1 MRTSEYD
8 QTLYYLF
15 GLRTF
20 GIHLGLDVPRSLA
33 KEIGEP
39 QKNYPAIH
47 IAGTNGKGS
56 TSALI
61 EAVLRENGLKTGLY
75 TSPHL
80 VNFNERIR
88 VSGLPIDDESIIKY
102 ADVLKDSVAESG
114 ASFFEVTTLIA
125 LKYFAD
131 MEVDIVIAEA
141 GLGARLDT
149 TMLVEPIISVLTS
162 IGLDHTKY
170 LGETVEEIAGEKA
183 FVIRKG
189 IPCIVAKN
197 SDKVLDVFDKFST
210 QIDGE
215 FTNSSQICE
224 ISNVVASE
232 QGLTF
237 DALLNGKP
245 IENMHV
251 PLMGLHQIDNIQTSL
266 AVLDSIPELDFTIDL
281 IKAGIETVEF
291 RGRMEMVSELP
302 LVIYDV
308 AHNPQATEALFFSIE
323 AHYPGRKIIAVIA
336 LLKDK
341 NSDEVIKTISTHAQQ
356 LVCTEIPGHDSVSSA
371 ELAKIGRKLGIESS
385 SIPDISLAV
394 DEAKQ
399 KLDDDSL
406 LIIFGSHYFAEN
418 VYDKFGMSHP
428 FSGSLKI
435 NSLT

>member
-61 EAVLRENGLKTGLY
+61 EAVLREKGLKTGLY

-88 VSGLPIDDESIIKY
+88 VNGVPIDDESIIKY
-102 ADVLKDSVAESG
+102 AEVLKDSVAESG

-189 IPCIVAKN
+189 VPCIVAKN
-197 SDKVLDVFDKFST
+197 SDKVLDVFTEYS
-210 QIDGE
+210 IEIEGE
-215 FTNSSQICE
+215 FTKSSQICE

-245 IENMHV
+245 IDNMHV

-266 AVLDSIPELDFTIDL
+266 AVLDSIPDMDFTSDL
-281 IKAGIETVEF
+281 IKGGFESVEF
-291 RGRMEMVSELP
+291 RGRMEVLSGLP

-308 AHNPQATEALFFSIE
+308 AHNPQATEALFISIE
-323 AHYPGRKIIAVIA
+323 AHYPERKIIAVIA

-341 NSDEVIKTISTHAQQ
+341 NSDEVIKTIGTYTQQ
-356 LVCTEIPGHDSVSSA
+356 LVCTEIPGNDSVSSA
-371 ELAKIGRKLGIESS
+371 ELAKIGKKLGIESS

-394 DEAKQ
+394 DEAKR

-428 FSGSLKI
+428 FSDSLKI

>member
-33 KEIGEP
+33 KELGEP

-56 TSALI
+56 TSMPI
-61 EAVLRENGLKTGLY
+61 ESVLREHGLKTGLY

-88 VSGLPIDDESIIKY
+88 VNGVPIDDESIIIY
-102 ADVLKDSVAESG
+102 AEALKDSVAESG
-114 ASFFEVTTLIA
+114 SSFFEVTTLIA

-149 TMLVEPIISVLTS
+149 TMLVEPIISVITA

-189 IPCIVAKN
+189 VPCIVAKN
-197 SDKVLDVFDKFST
+197 SDKVLDIFSKYSDE
-210 QIDGE
+210 IDGE
-215 FTNSSQICE
+215 YIKSSQICE
-224 ISNVVASE
+224 ISDLVASE
-232 QGLTF
+232 KGLAF
-237 DALLNGKP
+237 DAILNGRR
-245 IENMHV
+245 IDNFHL
-251 PLMGLHQIDNIQTSL
+251 PLMGLHQVENIQTAL
-266 AVLDSIPELDFTIDL
+266 AVLYSIPDMEIASDV
-281 IKAGIETVEF
+281 IKAGFEKVQF
-291 RGRMEMVSELP
+291 RGRMEILSETP

-308 AHNPQATEALFFSIE
+308 AHNPQATDSLFRSLI
-323 AHYPGRKIIAVIA
+323 AHFPSRKIIAVMA

-341 NSDEVIKTISTHAQQ
+341 DSEQVIEALCPYAQQ
-356 LVCTEIPGHDSVSSA
+356 LVCTEIPGHESSPSA
-371 ELAKIGRKLGIESS
+371 ELANIGRKLGIEST
-385 SIPDISLAV
+385 SIQDIYLAT
-394 DEAKQ
+394 DEVKQ

-418 VYDKFGMSHP
+418 VYDQFEKSHP
-428 FSGSLKI
+428 FSGSFKI
-435 NSLT
+435 KSLT

>member
-33 KEIGEP
+33 REIGEP

-56 TSALI
+56 TSMMI
-61 EAVLRENGLKTGLY
+61 ESVLREHGLKTGLY

-88 VSGLPIDDESIIKY
+88 VNGVPIDDESIIIY
-102 ADVLKDSVAESG
+102 AEALKDSVAESG

-149 TMLVEPIISVLTS
+149 TMLVEPIISVITS

-170 LGETVEEIAGEKA
+170 LGETVEKIAGEKA

-189 IPCIVAKN
+189 VPCIVAKN
-197 SDKVLDVFDKFST
+197 SDKVLEVFSKFSDEV
-210 QIDGE
+210 DGE
-215 FTNSSQICE
+215 YTKSSQICE
-224 ISNVVASE
+224 ISDVVASE
-232 QGLTF
+232 EGLTF
-237 DALLNGKP
+237 DAILNGKR
-245 IENMHV
+245 IDNFHL
-251 PLMGLHQIDNIQTSL
+251 PLMGLHQVENIQTAL
-266 AVLDSIPELDFTIDL
+266 AVLDSIPDMEIANDV
-281 IKAGIETVEF
+281 IKAGFDKVEF
-291 RGRMEMVSELP
+291 RGRMEILSETP
-302 LVIYDV
+302 LIIYDV
-308 AHNPQATEALFFSIE
+308 AHNPQATDSLFRSLA
-323 AHYPGRKIIAVIA
+323 AHFPHRKIIAVMA

-341 NSDEVIKTISTHAQQ
+341 DSEQIIEALCTYARQ
-356 LVCTEIPGHDSVSSA
+356 LVCTEIPGHESSPSA
-371 ELAKIGRKLGIESS
+371 ELAIIGKKLGIEST
-385 SIPDISLAV
+385 SIEDIYSAM
-394 DEAKQ
+394 DEVKQ

-418 VYDKFGMSHP
+418 VYDKFEKSHP
-428 FSGSLKI
+428 FSGSFKI
-435 NSLT
+435 KSLT

>member
-1 MRTSEYD
+1 LRTSEYD
-8 QTLYYLF
+8 QTLHYLF

-20 GIHLGLDVPRSLA
+20 GIHLGLDIPRSLA
-33 KEIGEP
+33 KELGEP

-56 TSALI
+56 TSVMI
-61 EAVLRENGLKTGLY
+61 ESVLREHGLKTGLY

-88 VSGLPIDDESIIKY
+88 VNGVPIGDDSIIKY

-149 TMLVEPIISVLTS
+149 TMLVEPIISVITS

-170 LGETVEEIAGEKA
+170 LGETVEEIAREKA

-189 IPCIVAKN
+189 VPCIVAKN
-197 SDKVLDVFDKFST
+197 SDNVLDVFSKYSDE
-210 QIDGE
+210 IDGK
-215 FTNSSQICE
+215 FMKSSQICE
-224 ISNVVASE
+224 ISAVAATESGLKLDLNLNKRKFDDFNV
-232 QGLTF
+232 Q
-237 DALLNGKP
+237 
-245 IENMHV
+245 M
-251 PLMGLHQIDNIQTSL
+251 MGLHQIDNIQTAL
-266 AVLDSIPELDFTIDL
+266 AVLDSIPDMEIASNI
-281 IKAGIETVEF
+281 IKAGFDKAELK
-291 RGRMEMVSELP
+291 GRMEILSETP

-308 AHNPQATEALFFSIE
+308 AHNPQAINSLFKSLNTHFPS
-323 AHYPGRKIIAVIA
+323 RRIIAAIA

-341 NSDEVIKTISTHAQQ
+341 NSEEVIKALSPFTEQ
-356 LVCTEIPGHDSVSSA
+356 LVCTEIPGHDSSPSA
-371 ELAKIGRKLGIESS
+371 ELAKIGRKLGIESTS
-385 SIPDISLAV
+385 TQDISLAV

-406 LIIFGSHYFAEN
+406 LIICGSHYFAEN
-418 VYDKFGMSHP
+418 VYDIFKRSHP
-428 FSGSLKI
+428 FSGSFKI
-435 NSLT
+435 KSLT

>member
-61 EAVLRENGLKTGLY
+61 EAVLREKGLKTGLY

-88 VSGLPIDDESIIKY
+88 VNGVPIDDESIIKY
-102 ADVLKDSVAESG
+102 AEVLKDSVAESG

-131 MEVDIVIAEA
+131 MDVDIVIAEA

-149 TMLVEPIISVLTS
+149 TMLVEPIISVLTI

-189 IPCIVAKN
+189 VPCIVAKN
-197 SDKVLDVFDKFST
+197 SDNVLDVFTEFSVE
-210 QIDGE
+210 IDGE
-215 FTNSSQICE
+215 FTKSSQICE

-237 DALLNGKP
+237 DALLNGKS

-266 AVLDSIPELDFTIDL
+266 AVLDSIPDMDFTSDL
-281 IKAGIETVEF
+281 IKAGFKSVEF
-291 RGRMEMVSELP
+291 RGRMEVLSELP

-308 AHNPQATEALFFSIE
+308 AHNPQATEALFKSIE
-323 AHYPGRKIIAVIA
+323 AHYPDRKIIAVIA
-336 LLKDK
+336 LMKDK
-341 NSDEVIKTISTHAQQ
+341 NSEEVIKALSPYAQQ
-356 LVCTEIPGHDSVSSA
+356 LVCTEIPGHDSISSV
-371 ELAKIGRKLGIESS
+371 ELAKIGRKLGIELS

-406 LIIFGSHYFAEN
+406 LIIFGSHYFAES

>member
-33 KEIGEP
+33 KELGEP

-56 TSALI
+56 TSMLI
-61 EAVLRENGLKTGLY
+61 ESVLREHGLKTGLY

-88 VSGLPIDDESIIKY
+88 VNGVPIDDESIIIY
-102 ADVLKDSVAESG
+102 AEALKDSVAESG

-149 TMLVEPIISVLTS
+149 TMLVEPIISVITA

-189 IPCIVAKN
+189 VPCIVAKN
-197 SDKVLDVFDKFST
+197 SDKVLDIFSKYSDE
-210 QIDGE
+210 IDGE
-215 FTNSSQICE
+215 YIKSSQICE
-224 ISNVVASE
+224 ISDLVASE
-232 QGLTF
+232 KGLAF
-237 DALLNGKP
+237 DAILNGRR
-245 IENMHV
+245 IDNFQL
-251 PLMGLHQIDNIQTSL
+251 PLMGLHQVENIQTAL
-266 AVLDSIPELDFTIDL
+266 AVLDSIPDMEIASDVIR
-281 IKAGIETVEF
+281 AGFEKVEF
-291 RGRMEMVSELP
+291 RGRMEILSETP

-308 AHNPQATEALFFSIE
+308 AHNPQATDSLFRSLI
-323 AHYPGRKIIAVIA
+323 AHFPRRKIIAVMA

-341 NSDEVIKTISTHAQQ
+341 DSEQVIEALCPYAQQ
-356 LVCTEIPGHDSVSSA
+356 LVCTEIPGHESSPSA
-371 ELAKIGRKLGIESS
+371 ELANIGRKLGIEST
-385 SIPDISLAV
+385 SIQDIYLAT
-394 DEAKQ
+394 DEVKQ

-418 VYDKFGMSHP
+418 VYDQFEKSHP
-428 FSGSLKI
+428 FSGSFKI
-435 NSLT
+435 KSLT

>member
-33 KEIGEP
+33 KELGEP

-56 TSALI
+56 TSMLI
-61 EAVLRENGLKTGLY
+61 ESVLREHGSKTGLY

-88 VSGLPIDDESIIKY
+88 VNGVPIDDESIIIY
-102 ADVLKDSVAESG
+102 AEALKDSVAESG

-149 TMLVEPIISVLTS
+149 TMLVEPIISVITS

-189 IPCIVAKN
+189 VLCIVAKN
-197 SDKVLDVFDKFST
+197 SDKVLDIFSKYSDE
-210 QIDGE
+210 IDGE
-215 FTNSSQICE
+215 YTKSSQICE
-224 ISNVVASE
+224 ISDLVASE
-232 QGLTF
+232 KGLAF
-237 DALLNGKP
+237 DAILNGRR
-245 IENMHV
+245 IDNFHL
-251 PLMGLHQIDNIQTSL
+251 PLMGLHQVENIQTAL
-266 AVLDSIPELDFTIDL
+266 AVLDSIPDMEIARDV
-281 IKAGIETVEF
+281 IKAGFEKVEF
-291 RGRMEMVSELP
+291 RGRMEILSEVP

-308 AHNPQATEALFFSIE
+308 AHNPQAIVSLFRSLI
-323 AHYPGRKIIAVIA
+323 AHFPDRRIIVAIA

-341 NSDEVIKTISTHAQQ
+341 NSEEVIKALSPYAQQ
-356 LVCTEIPGHDSVSSA
+356 LICTEIPGHDSSSSA
-371 ELAKIGRKLGIESS
+371 ELAKIGRKLGIESTSIQNIS
-385 SIPDISLAV
+385 SAV

-406 LIIFGSHYFAEN
+406 LIICGSHYFAEN
-418 VYDKFGMSHP
+418 VYDKFGRSHP
-428 FSGSLKI
+428 FSGSFKI
-435 NSLT
+435 KSLT

>member
-20 GIHLGLDVPRSLA
+20 GIHLGLEVPRTLA
-33 KEIGEP
+33 KELGEP
-39 QKNYPAIH
+39 QKNYPAVH
-47 IAGTNGKGS
+47 IAGTNGKG
-56 TSALI
+56 TTAALI
-61 EAVLRENGLKTGLY
+61 ESVLREHGLKTGLY

-88 VSGLPIDDESIIKY
+88 VNGVPIDDESIIKY
-102 ADVLKDSVAESG
+102 AEAFKDSVAESG

-149 TMLVEPIISVLTS
+149 TMLVEPVISVLTA

-189 IPCIVAKN
+189 VPCIVAKN
-197 SDKVLDVFDKFST
+197 SDKVLDIFSEYS
-210 QIDGE
+210 IEINGD
-215 FTNSSQICE
+215 FTKSSQICE
-224 ISNVVASE
+224 IINVAASE
-232 QGLTF
+232 RGLTF
-237 DALLNGKP
+237 DAILNGRP
-245 IENMHV
+245 IDELHV
-251 PLMGLHQIDNIQTSL
+251 PLMGLHQVENIQTSL
-266 AVLDSIPELDFTIDL
+266 AVLDSMPNMDL
-281 IKAGIETVEF
+281 TNEVIKAGFDKIEF
-291 RGRMEMVSELP
+291 RGRMELLSETP

-308 AHNPQATEALFFSIE
+308 AHNPQATDSLFRSLI
-323 AHYPGRKIIAVIA
+323 AHFPDRRIIAVMA
-336 LLKDK
+336 LLKEKD
-341 NSDEVIKTISTHAQQ
+341 SEQIIKALRPYTQR
-356 LVCTEIPGHDSVSSA
+356 LVCSEIPEHDSSPSM
-371 ELAKIGRKLGIESS
+371 ELAKIGRKLGIEST
-385 SIPDISLAV
+385 SIQDISLAV

-418 VYDKFGMSHP
+418 VYAKFGRSHP
-428 FSGSLKI
+428 YSGSL
-435 NSLT
+435 

>member
-20 GIHLGLDVPRSLA
+20 GIHLGLAVPRSLA
-33 KEIGEP
+33 KELGEP

-56 TSALI
+56 TSMMI
-61 EAVLRENGLKTGLY
+61 ESVLREHGLKTGLY

-88 VSGLPIDDESIIKY
+88 VNGVPIDDESIIIY
-102 ADVLKDSVAESG
+102 AEALKDSVAESG

-149 TMLVEPIISVLTS
+149 TMLVEPIISVITA

-189 IPCIVAKN
+189 VPCIVAKN
-197 SDKVLDVFDKFST
+197 SDKVLDIFSKYSDE
-210 QIDGE
+210 IDGE
-215 FTNSSQICE
+215 YIKSSQICE
-224 ISNVVASE
+224 ISDLVASE
-232 QGLTF
+232 KGLAF
-237 DALLNGKP
+237 DAILNGRR
-245 IENMHV
+245 IDNFQL
-251 PLMGLHQIDNIQTSL
+251 PLMGLHQVENIQTAL
-266 AVLDSIPELDFTIDL
+266 AVLDSIPDMEIASDVIR
-281 IKAGIETVEF
+281 AGFEKVEF
-291 RGRMEMVSELP
+291 RGRMEILSETP

-308 AHNPQATEALFFSIE
+308 AHNPQATDSLFRSLI
-323 AHYPGRKIIAVIA
+323 AHFPRRKIIAVMA

-341 NSDEVIKTISTHAQQ
+341 DSEQVIEALCPYAQQ
-356 LVCTEIPGHDSVSSA
+356 LVCTEIPGHESSPSA
-371 ELAKIGRKLGIESS
+371 ELANIGRKLGIEST
-385 SIPDISLAV
+385 SIQDIYLAT
-394 DEAKQ
+394 DEVKQ

-418 VYDKFGMSHP
+418 VYDQFEKSHP
-428 FSGSLKI
+428 FSGSFKI
-435 NSLT
+435 KSLT

>member
-33 KEIGEP
+33 KELGDP

-56 TSALI
+56 TSMLI
-61 EAVLRENGLKTGLY
+61 ESVLRQHGLKTGLY

-88 VSGLPIDDESIIKY
+88 VNGVPIDDESIIIY
-102 ADVLKDSVAESG
+102 AEALKDSVAESG

-149 TMLVEPIISVLTS
+149 TLLVEPIISVITS

-189 IPCIVAKN
+189 VPCIVAKN
-197 SDKVLDVFDKFST
+197 SDTVLDVFSEFSDE
-210 QIDGE
+210 IDGE
-215 FTNSSQICE
+215 YTKSSQICE
-224 ISNVVASE
+224 ISDVVASDE
-232 QGLTF
+232 GLAF
-237 DALLNGKP
+237 DAILNGRR
-245 IENMHV
+245 INNFHLR
-251 PLMGLHQIDNIQTSL
+251 LMGLYQVENIQTAL
-266 AVLDSIPELDFTIDL
+266 AVLDSIPDMEISSDV
-281 IKAGIETVEF
+281 IEEGFDKVEF
-291 RGRMEMVSELP
+291 RGRMEILSETP
-302 LVIYDV
+302 LIIYDV
-308 AHNPQATEALFFSIE
+308 AHNPQATDSLFRSLI
-323 AHYPGRKIIAVIA
+323 AHFPHRKIIAVMA

-341 NSDEVIKTISTHAQQ
+341 DSEQVIEALCPYTKQ
-356 LVCTEIPGHDSVSSA
+356 LVCTEIPGHESSPSA
-371 ELAKIGRKLGIESS
+371 ELANIGRNIGIESTA
-385 SIPDISLAV
+385 IQDIYLAM
-394 DEAKQ
+394 DEVKQ

-406 LIIFGSHYFAEN
+406 LIIFGSHYFAEY
-418 VYDKFGMSHP
+418 VYDKFELIHP
-428 FSGSLKI
+428 FSGSFKI
-435 NSLT
+435 

>member
-8 QTLYYLF
+8 QTLHYLF

-20 GIHLGLDVPRSLA
+20 GIHLGLDIPRSLA
-33 KEIGEP
+33 KEFGEP

-61 EAVLRENGLKTGLY
+61 ESVLRENGLKTGLY

-88 VSGLPIDDESIIKY
+88 VNGVPIDDETIIKY
-102 ADVLKDSVAESG
+102 AELLKESVAESG

-125 LKYFAD
+125 LKHFAD

-149 TMLVEPIISVLTS
+149 TMLVEPIISVITS

-183 FVIRKG
+183 FVMRKG
-189 IPCIVAKN
+189 VPCIVAKN
-197 SDKVLDVFDKFST
+197 SDKVLNIFSKYSNE
-210 QIDGE
+210 IDSE
-215 FTNSSQICE
+215 FTKSSQICE
-224 ISNVVASE
+224 ISNVITSP
-232 QGLTF
+232 QGLSI
-237 DALLNGKP
+237 DAQISGGKV
-245 IENMHV
+245 ENFTA
-251 PLMGLHQIDNIQTSL
+251 PLMGLHQAENIQTAL
-266 AVLDSIPELDFTIDL
+266 AVLDSIPDMDFASDV
-281 IKAGIETVEF
+281 IKVGFDKVEF
-291 RGRMEMVSELP
+291 RGRMELLSETP

-308 AHNPQATEALFFSIE
+308 AHNPQATETLFKSIKS
-323 AHYPGRKIIAVIA
+323 HYPGRKIIAVIA

-341 NSDEVIKTISTHAQQ
+341 KSEEVVKALSPYAQQ
-356 LVCTEIPGHDSVSSA
+356 LVCAEISGHDSSPSA
-371 ELAKIGRKLGIESS
+371 EVAITGRKFGIEST
-385 SIPDISLAV
+385 SIQDISLAV

-418 VYDKFGMSHP
+418 VYDKFGKSYP
-428 FSGSLKI
+428 FSGSL
-435 NSLT
+435 